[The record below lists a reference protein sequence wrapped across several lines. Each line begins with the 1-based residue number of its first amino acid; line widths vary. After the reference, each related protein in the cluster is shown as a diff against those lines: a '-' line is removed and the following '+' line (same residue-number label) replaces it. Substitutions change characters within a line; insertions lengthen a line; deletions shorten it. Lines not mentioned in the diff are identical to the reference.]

1 MTLGATL
8 RKFKADRVQTLP
20 ARIIRET
27 VREFG
32 EQLATDW
39 TPLGNPELWKSP
51 PPADYK
57 PGNLRSSWFFSVG
70 SPSTERTE
78 RTDGRQ
84 INGLGALADVKAGD
98 RVFLANSADHASS
111 IEAGH
116 SSQAPTGILVNAMEF
131 EGIAYTVARRIAG

>member
-1 MTLGATL
+1 MSLAASL
-8 RKFKADRVQTLP
+8 RRFKADRVQALP
-20 ARIIRET
+20 ARIVRET
-27 VREFG
+27 VEEFG
-32 EQLATDW
+32 ERLVTDW

-51 PPADYK
+51 PPAEYR
-57 PGNLRSSWFFSVG
+57 PGNLRSSWFFGVG

-98 RVFLANSADHASS
+98 AVYLANSADHAGS

-116 SSQAPTGILVNAMEF
+116 SSQAPTGIMVNAMEF
-131 EGIAYTVARRIAG
+131 EGIAYAVARRIAR